1 MKKLITV
8 ILFLFLVGHPPRA
21 DAQSADKVTSD
32 TTITFVTN
40 PNIPKP
46 TVPGGEGNLDTSQ
59 PTGSLPKTGEVSNN
73 LIPTGTLLISLST
86 LLYFKKRA
94 SKI

>member
-40 PNIPKP
+40 PNIPK
-46 TVPGGEGNLDTSQ
+46 
-59 PTGSLPKTGEVSNN
+59 LPFLGARE
-73 LIPTGTLLISLST
+73 I
-86 LLYFKKRA
+86 
-94 SKI
+94 

>member
-1 MKKLITV
+1 M

-21 DAQSADKVTSD
+21 DAQSADKVTSE

-59 PTGSLPKTGEVSNN
+59 PTGSLPKTGKVTNN
-73 LIPTGTLLISLST
+73 LIPTETLLISLST